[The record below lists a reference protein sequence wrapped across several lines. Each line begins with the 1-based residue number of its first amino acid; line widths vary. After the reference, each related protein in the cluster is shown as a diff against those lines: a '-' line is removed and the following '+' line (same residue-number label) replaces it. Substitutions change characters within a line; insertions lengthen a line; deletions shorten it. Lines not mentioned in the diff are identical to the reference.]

1 MAVNQTGLQLNGW
14 SALMTEVYPDSG
26 KQVIMGVLMKCPM
39 CLDTFKKFF
48 IYISNKS
55 FCKNAG
61 HSGHLRH
68 SFA

>member
-1 MAVNQTGLQLNGW
+1 MTG
-14 SALMTEVYPDSG
+14 VYPDSG
-26 KQVIMGVLMKCPM
+26 KHVTMGVLMKCPM

-48 IYISNKS
+48 IYIFDKS

-61 HSGHLRH
+61 HSGHLGH